1 MERVI
6 EPEVMDSLQ
15 EAIEYDAMDFTDV
28 NTDFAERAVELGPL
42 EGLILDAGTGPAR
55 IPIFLCQRRPQW
67 RVIGIDLAQSMLDV
81 GLKNIK
87 DAGLQQ
93 QIELELVDAKRLSY
107 PDAHFDM
114 VVSNSLIH
122 HLPNPLPFLR
132 ELKRVLKPNG
142 AIYLRDL
149 MRPASEEI
157 LHGIVDRVVSECND
171 HQRQLFQ
178 DSLYAAFTLDEVK
191 DMMQQASLEGVKVY
205 QSSDR
210 HWTAERAM

>member
-1 MERVI
+1 MERVT
-6 EPEVMDSLQ
+6 EPEVMDSPQ

-55 IPIFLCQRRPQW
+55 IPILLCQRRPQW
-67 RVIGIDLAQSMLDV
+67 RVIGIDLAQSMLDI

-87 DAGLQQ
+87 DVGLQQ
-93 QIELELVDAKRLSY
+93 QIELELVDAKRLPY

-142 AIYLRDL
+142 AIFLRDL

-157 LHGIVDRVVSECND
+157 LHAIVDRVVGECND

-191 DMMQQASLEGVKVY
+191 DMVQQASLKGVKVY